1 MGKFSICDNGKSIS
15 MSDGTRIYY
24 NGENERRIARE
35 KVEAH
40 ATELENSIEN
50 RLGRRITIREALHG
64 LQREP
69 LGPQQENAQNIRWQD
84 LLKAKPVV
92 GPVVNPHEKRLA
104 DLLEQQERETMGEK
118 EWGIRQDI
126 KKFDADQAEK
136 TRKEA
141 LANDPV
147 RQAALARAKRN
158 YDAAKWNS
166 RVSAKS
172 LDDLRRIVEAVQS
185 GADLETIRQVS
196 WTTREQVIADLA
208 VEAKRALLLGEKYR
222 QEEASLKTVF
232 DLPDPVNENAAD
244 IVAGS
249 ETN

>member
-1 MGKFSICDNGKSIS
+1 

-35 KVEAH
+35 RVEAH

-136 TRKEA
+136 TCKEA
-141 LANDPV
+141 LANDPA
-147 RQAALARAKRN
+147 RQAAIARAKRN
-158 YDAAKWNS
+158 YDAAKWNE
-166 RVSAKS
+166 RVSARS
-172 LDDLRRIVEAVQS
+172 LDDLRRICEALQS
-185 GADLETIRQVS
+185 GADLQVIHEIA
-196 WTTREQVIADLA
+196 WATRANVIADLE
-208 VEAKRALLLGEKYR
+208 VESKKAKLLDEKYR
-222 QEEASLKTVF
+222 QEQIALSKVF